1 MTPSLGRTAHGGRL
15 MLIDKGKTI
24 ADLQEHMKRYEW
36 NTGKRTEFDDGY
48 LTGLRFAIKLI
59 ELQEAGVLGQVAFDW
74 KD

>member
-1 MTPSLGRTAHGGRL
+1 
-15 MLIDKGKTI
+15 
-24 ADLQEHMKRYEW
+24 MKRYEW
-36 NTGKRTEFDDGY
+36 NSGKKTEFDDGY